1 MGVVERSLGKKGEDR
16 HDHELEHEGGGIS
29 VMCLRGR
36 NLAEEIMIRE
46 LDKRI
51 MEMWV
56 REIEL
61 TM

>member
-16 HDHELEHEGGGIS
+16 HDHELEH
-29 VMCLRGR
+29 LRGR